1 MAGKRRD
8 NKNRL
13 LRTGEQQRADGRY
26 MYTYKDNAGR
36 TVYVYSWKLEP
47 TDRVPAGKRDRISL
61 REKEKEIQKNLLQGT
76 AYNGRNMTV
85 AETVEN
91 YLGIKANVR
100 SKTMTNYKYVL
111 NLIKKDSFG
120 LMKIDRV
127 KRQDAREWFVRMKNT
142 DNRSYSSI
150 KAVRSIVKPA
160 FDIAIENGQ
169 IGINPFDFPLGSVIS
184 DDREERQALTYEE
197 KEKFLEFVR
206 NDKRFGQ
213 YYDAVS
219 ILFHTGLRIS
229 EFCGL
234 TIQDVDPVNRRV
246 NIERQLQRAA
256 GKKKYMVEKTKTE
269 AGKRVLA
276 VTEDVCRHFENMIR
290 NRKKPE
296 QEPVVDGISGFIS
309 LDKNGMPT
317 LAMHW
322 EKRFKSMV
330 GKYNSVHETKLPRLT
345 PHICR
350 HTYATLNAGAGM
362 NPKILQY
369 LMGHSKIGVTMDVYT
384 HMDMNGIADEVAK
397 IGSV

>member
-1 MAGKRRD
+1 M
-8 NKNRL
+8 
-13 LRTGEQQRADGRY
+13 
-26 MYTYKDNAGR
+26 
-36 TVYVYSWKLEP
+36 
-47 TDRVPAGKRDRISL
+47 
-61 REKEKEIQKNLLQGT
+61 QGT

-120 LMKIDRV
+120 LMKIGRV
-127 KRQDAREWFVRMKNT
+127 KRQDALEWFVRMKNT

-296 QEPVVDGISGFIS
+296 QELVVDGISGFIS
-309 LDKNGMPT
+309 LDKNRMPT